1 MVPAVAA
8 TNPGNSKYD
17 GAGGWC
23 NTKTGASMEILK
35 MMKIGKQ
42 DCHIIL
48 WLGGHPHSRHD
59 FSDKELEDVTLS
71 L

>member
-48 WLGGHPHSRHD
+48 WVVIPIHGMI
-59 FSDKELEDVTLS
+59 S
-71 L
+71 LIKNWKMSL